1 MRPDGPILCSN
12 GSCSRIVSSNMSGR
26 LAGGLGNRFT
36 SQHMFGRAN
45 LVSRRAWPKVS
56 FLARAEQPTNMSG
69 QASVEIARSEFST
82 HFFSISL
89 RRILSLMQISS
100 PKLMRVLP
108 SIIFCPRC
116 LLLIFTI
123 HLKRSCKLSCT

>member
-1 MRPDGPILCSN
+1 VRSDRPIQCSN
-12 GSCSRIVSSNMSGR
+12 GSSSRIVSSNVSRR
-26 LAGGLGNRFT
+26 LADGLGNRFT
-36 SQHMFGRAN
+36 SRHVFGRAN

-56 FLARAEQPTNMSG
+56 FLAHAEQPTNMYG

-89 RRILSLMQISS
+89 PRILRLMQISS
-100 PKLMRVLP
+100 PKLMRVLL
-108 SIIFCPRC
+108 SIIFCLRC

-123 HLKRSCKLSCT
+123 HLEGEY